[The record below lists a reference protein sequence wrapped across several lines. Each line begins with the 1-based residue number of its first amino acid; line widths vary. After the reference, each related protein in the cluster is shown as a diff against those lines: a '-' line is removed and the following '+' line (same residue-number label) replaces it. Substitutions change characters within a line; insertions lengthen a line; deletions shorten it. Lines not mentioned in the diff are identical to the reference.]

1 MTPWGKYGIL
11 GFTTTTRSRTAA
23 ERSHLLSFMVRQW
36 EPCAK
41 FTDALALEALER
53 VLPHALIQAA
63 AAEADHPT
71 VRRRKLPADVTLLL
85 CVAMS
90 LFTQQA
96 LEGVLATLVHGLRL
110 FWPDPDIA
118 LATKSA
124 ISQARYRLGARPV
137 VALFHQVCQPLAT
150 EQTPGAF
157 FCGLR
162 LMALDGTTEGVP
174 DSPAN
179 ERAFGRHH
187 SDRGASAFP
196 QVQGVYL
203 SECGTHAVVDAGFW
217 PCHTSERVGAF
228 RLLRSVGAGML
239 LLLDRGFY
247 SCEMIE
253 RTVARGAHVLGR
265 VPAGVT
271 LTPRQLLPDG
281 SYWAYIYPADTQRR
295 KRGDHLLVRVI
306 VYTLTDPERP
316 GYGETHRLV
325 TTLLDAQQTSALD
338 LICAYHMRW
347 EIELTIDEIDTH
359 QRLARH
365 PLRSQKPVGVLQELY
380 SLLLAH
386 YAVRALMAE
395 AAVQA
400 GLAPTCLS
408 FVHAVEVIRVALD
421 DFHLVAPAQHPL
433 LYQRLLRDIAAC
445 RLPQRALRTNP
456 RVVKRKMSNFK
467 LKRGSPPPSSQHL
480 SAFQTT
486 IHILP
491 QDLPAQHTLDRPQP
505 HDATTDTSWL
515 VPCLI

>member
-1 MTPWGKYGIL
+1 M
-11 GFTTTTRSRTAA
+11 
-23 ERSHLLSFMVRQW
+23 SFMVRTWAQS
-36 EPCAK
+36 PK
-41 FTDALALEALER
+41 FTDALALEALEQ

-63 AAEADHPT
+63 AAEADRPT
-71 VRRRKLPADVTLLL
+71 RRRRKLPADVTLLL
-85 CVAMS
+85 CLAMS
-90 LFTQQA
+90 LWTHEA
-96 LEGVLATLVHGLRL
+96 LEVVLDKMVHGLRL

-118 LATKSA
+118 LANKSA

-137 VALFHQVCQPLAT
+137 VALFHRVCQPLAT
-150 EQTPGAF
+150 PQTPGAF

-162 LMALDGTTEGVP
+162 LVAIDGTTEDVP

-179 ERAFGRHH
+179 ARAFGRHH
-187 SDRGASAFP
+187 SDRGTSAFP

-203 SECGTHAVVDAGFW
+203 SECSTHAVLDAGFW

-228 RLLRSVGAGML
+228 RLLRSVEAGML

-247 SCEMIE
+247 SFEMIE
-253 RTVARGAHVLGR
+253 RTLARGAHVLGR

-281 SYWAYIYPADTQRR
+281 SYWAYIYPADKERR
-295 KRGDHLLVRVI
+295 RRGAHLLVRVI
-306 VYTLTDPERP
+306 VYTLTDPARP

-325 TTLLDAQQTSALD
+325 TTLLDAQEAPALA
-338 LICAYHMRW
+338 LICAYHERW

-359 QRLARH
+359 QRLVQH
-365 PLRSQKPVGVLQELY
+365 PLRSQKPVGVIQELY

-395 AAVQA
+395 AATHA
-400 GLAPTCLS
+400 GLAPTRLS
-408 FVHAVEVIRVALD
+408 FVQAVELIRVALD
-421 DFHLVAPAQHPL
+421 DFHLVAPVQHPC

-445 RLPQRALRTNP
+445 RLPTRAARTNP

-467 LKRGSPPPSSQHL
+467 LKRGSPPPASQHL
-480 SAFQTT
+480 APFATA

-491 QDLPAQHTLDRPQP
+491 QDLPALQTLDRPQP
-505 HDATTDTSWL
+505 GDAAVDMPCL
-515 VPCLI
+515 VPCHI

>member
-1 MTPWGKYGIL
+1 
-11 GFTTTTRSRTAA
+11 
-23 ERSHLLSFMVRQW
+23 LSFMVRQW
-36 EPCAK
+36 AQSPK
-41 FTDALALEALER
+41 FTDALALEALEQ

-63 AAEADHPT
+63 AAAADRPT
-71 VRRRKLPADVTLLL
+71 QRRRKLPADVTLLL
-85 CVAMS
+85 CLAMS
-90 LFTQQA
+90 VWTHEA
-96 LEGVLATLVHGLRL
+96 LEVVLDKMAHGLRL

-118 LATKSA
+118 LANKSA

-137 VALFHQVCQPLAT
+137 VALFHRVCQPLAT
-150 EQTPGAF
+150 PLMPGAF

-162 LMALDGTTEGVP
+162 LVAIDGTTEDVP

-179 ERAFGRHH
+179 ARAFGRHH

-203 SECGTHAVVDAGFW
+203 SECGTHAVLDAGFW

-228 RLLRSVGAGML
+228 RLLRSVSTGML

-247 SCEMIE
+247 SYEMIE
-253 RTVARGAHVLGR
+253 RTLARGAHVLGR

-281 SYWAYIYPADTQRR
+281 SYWAYIYPADKERR
-295 KRGDHLLVRVI
+295 KRGEHLLVRVI
-306 VYTLTDPERP
+306 VYTLTDPARP

-325 TTLLDAQQTSALD
+325 TTLRDAQEAPALA
-338 LICAYHMRW
+338 LICAYHERW

-359 QRLARH
+359 QRLVQH

-386 YAVRALMAE
+386 YAVRALMA
-395 AAVQA
+395 AAATQA

-408 FVHAVEVIRVALD
+408 FVQAVELIRVALD
-421 DFHLVAPAQHPL
+421 DFHLVAPAQHPC
-433 LYQRLLRDIAAC
+433 LYRRLLRDIAAC
-445 RLPQRALRTNP
+445 RLPARAARTNP

-467 LKRGSPPPSSQHL
+467 LKRGAPPPASQHL
-480 SAFQTT
+480 ASFATA
-486 IHILP
+486 IHLLP
-491 QDLPAQHTLDRPQP
+491 QDLPALQTLDRPHP
-505 HDATTDTSWL
+505 GDAAVDL
-515 VPCLI
+515 PCRI